1 MGMQKAEL
9 TGRQL
14 AQIVHLGAG
23 GREIGL
29 RLSKRYGE
37 RRLVLTSMTVGRS
50 LFGLWQEAPVQPVL
64 FQGQERVSIAAG
76 SEVVSDPVSLQAEAF
91 SNLVISFMV
100 ADGDIVTGH
109 LIASQNSYVST
120 PRACNAS
127 APLEAPELFS
137 SS

>member
-37 RRLVLTSMTVGRS
+37 RALVLTAMTVGRS

-76 SEVVSDPVSLQAEAF
+76 AEGGRDPVTLQAGAF
-91 SNLVISFMV
+91 TKLCISFMV
-100 ADGDIVTGH
+100 V
-109 LIASQNSYVST
+109 
-120 PRACNAS
+120 
-127 APLEAPELFS
+127 
-137 SS
+137 